1 MAERKRE
8 LISIIVPC
16 YNEQAA
22 IPFFYKEID
31 RISQVMKEET
41 DFELLFVDDG
51 SKDGTMAVLRE
62 LAAND
67 KRVRYVSFSR
77 NFGKEAA
84 MYAGLEN
91 ARGDLVAILDADLQ
105 DPPSLLP
112 EMYASIKNDGYDSVA
127 TRRSTRKGEP
137 KLRSFFARVF
147 YKLMNR
153 ISKTELVEGA
163 RDFRLMTRQMVDSVL
178 SVCEYNRFTKGIF
191 TWVGYKTR
199 WIEYENVERV
209 AGETKWSFWKLF
221 KYSLECIMAFS
232 TVPLALSSFFGIL
245 FSLIAV
251 IGIVFVIV
259 RQAVWGGSAYGW
271 ASTVCIIL
279 FVAGIQLF
287 CIGILGQYLA
297 KTYLETK
304 KRPIYIAK
312 ETEKAIRPDNADAAP
327 NSGGKENL

>member
-91 ARGDLVAILDADLQ
+91 ARGDLVAILDADKEGFLRSET
-105 DPPSLLP
+105 SLIQTIGRAARNA
-112 EMYASIKNDGYDSVA
+112 EGRVVMYADTITASMRRAIDETARRREKQMAFNEAHGIVPKTIQKNVHEIIEISSESKTPGKK
-127 TRRSTRKGEP
+127 R
-137 KLRSFFARVF
+137 
-147 YKLMNR
+147 M
-153 ISKTELVEGA
+153 SKTERTAEIA
-163 RDFRLMTRQMVDSVL
+163 RLTRQMK
-178 SVCEYNRFTKGIF
+178 E
-191 TWVGYKTR
+191 
-199 WIEYENVERV
+199 
-209 AGETKWSFWKLF
+209 AAKL
-221 KYSLECIMAFS
+221 LEFE
-232 TVPLALSSFFGIL
+232 LAAELRDQIK
-245 FSLIAV
+245 A
-251 IGIVFVIV
+251 
-259 RQAVWGGSAYGW
+259 
-271 ASTVCIIL
+271 
-279 FVAGIQLF
+279 
-287 CIGILGQYLA
+287 
-297 KTYLETK
+297 LE
-304 KRPIYIAK
+304 
-312 ETEKAIRPDNADAAP
+312 
-327 NSGGKENL
+327 SGK